1 MALSQSHATVG
12 TATDTDHM
20 MEVSLAVLSATA
32 SAATAQKALVVDL
45 DGTLLRSDLL
55 VESFFALLS
64 SRPLRAVQALATL
77 TDGKAALKRRL
88 AEEADLDI
96 ASLPW
101 NQELLSLL
109 RAERANGRLIYLAS
123 ASDRHWVDKI
133 AAELGLFDGVFAS
146 DGVVNLSGKAKAD
159 ALCQAFGEGGF
170 DYAGNEAVDCAVWEK
185 AANVLLVNAGPSL
198 VRTVQQRWPTARIIG
213 DGSIRLKD
221 YVRAIRVHQWLKNLL
236 LPLPT
241 LAAHEFDVVRLF
253 TCALAFVAFCCCASS
268 VYVLNDLV
276 DLGRDRAHPTK
287 RRRPFASG
295 TVPVLHGLLM
305 VPVLLLSALILG
317 AAVGPNFLIVLSG
330 YYALTLAY
338 SLWLKRQMMID
349 VVVLA
354 CLYGIRLVAGGVAAG
369 VPVSA
374 WLAAF
379 SLFLFCSLALLKRC
393 TELIARMAKGPGDPA
408 GRDYQQRDLA
418 MLEALAAA
426 SGFTA
431 IQVFALYLN
440 SDAVKALYHSPAR
453 LSMLCVIMVYWIGR
467 VLMLAHRGEMHDDP
481 VVFAATDRTSLVCV
495 AVAAGVVAASL

>member
-1 MALSQSHATVG
+1 
-12 TATDTDHM
+12 M
-20 MEVSLAVLSATA
+20 MEISLAVLSASPSHA
-32 SAATAQKALVVDL
+32 SAQTALVVDL

-55 VESFFALLS
+55 VESFFALLAS
-64 SRPLRAVQALATL
+64 QPLQAAKALGAL
-77 TDGKAALKRRL
+77 VEGKAALKRRL
-88 AEEADLDI
+88 AEEAQIDI

-101 NQELLSLL
+101 NQELLALL
-109 RAERANGRLIYLAS
+109 QAERAKGRLIYLAS
-123 ASDRHWVDKI
+123 ASDRRWVEAI
-133 AAELGLFDGVFAS
+133 AAELALFDGVFAS
-146 DGVVNLSGKAKAD
+146 DGVVNLKGKAKAD

-170 DYAGNEAVDCAVWEK
+170 DYAGNESVDLAVWEK
-185 AANVLLVNAGPSL
+185 AANVLVVNADRAL
-198 VRTVQQRWPTARIIG
+198 VRTVRQRWPSARIIG
-213 DGSIRLKD
+213 DGSVRLKD
-221 YVRAIRVHQWLKNLL
+221 YVRAVRVHQWLKNLL
-236 LPLPT
+236 LPIPT
-241 LAAHEFDVVRLF
+241 LAAHEFDAIRLI
-253 TCALAFVAFCCCASS
+253 TCALAFVAFCLCASS

-276 DLGRDRAHPTK
+276 DLGRDRAHPRK

-295 TVPVLHGLLM
+295 AVPVAHGFLM
-305 VPVLLLSALILG
+305 VPVLLAGAFALG
-317 AAVGPNFLIVLSG
+317 AAVGPHFLAVLLG
-330 YYALTLAY
+330 YYALTLTY

-354 CLYGIRLVAGGVAAG
+354 CLYGLRLVAGGVAAG
-369 VPVSA
+369 VAVSS

-431 IQVFALYLN
+431 ILVFALYLN
-440 SDAVKALYHSPAR
+440 SEAVKALYHAPSR
-453 LSMLCVIMVYWIGR
+453 LSMLCVIMVYWLGR
-467 VLMLAHRGEMHDDP
+467 VLLLAHRGEMHDDP